1 MVMQV
6 LEKAELC
13 PDNLIMPIKE
23 RKAEIEKIL
32 IKKEVVLKD
41 APK

>member
-13 PDNLIMPIKE
+13 PDNLIMPIKK
-23 RKAEIEKIL
+23 RKAEIEKI
-32 IKKEVVLKD
+32 
-41 APK
+41 